1 MSAFLC
7 RSLIGTQPKTQKNEG
22 KKKETSKEEKAII
35 RKRDRARE
43 RERARMEEN
52 HLNNTLEIQ

>member
-1 MSAFLC
+1 MHFCAALV
-7 RSLIGTQPKTQKNEG
+7 IGTQPKTQKNEG

-35 RKRDRARE
+35 RERDRVRE